1 VERTFVMVKPNGVAR
16 GLVGDIVAR
25 FEQRGLILRGLKL
38 LRVDEELAGRH
49 YAEHVDKPFYPALLQ
64 FITSGPVVAMV
75 LEGPEVVRVVRTMMG
90 PTDPFDAPP
99 GTIRGD
105 FGLDVTANVVHG
117 SDGPES
123 AAREI
128 ALYFGDDE
136 IV

>member
-1 VERTFVMVKPNGVAR
+1 MVKPNGVAR